1 MENVLKLSLESN
13 NKTYKM
19 LISLL
24 DKWNDKNY
32 DLTNAEWN
40 TIKSYKSL
48 LDLFFNDKAEIQKL
62 ITSNKQ
68 LITNFK

>member
-1 MENVLKLSLESN
+1 MTNVLKLALESN

-32 DLTNAEWN
+32 DLTDAEWN

-62 ITSNKQ
+62 IISNEET
-68 LITNFK
+68 ITNL

>member
-32 DLTNAEWN
+32 DLTDAEWN

-68 LITNFK
+68 LITNLK

>member
-68 LITNFK
+68 LITNLK

>member
-1 MENVLKLSLESN
+1 MTNVLKLALESN

-32 DLTNAEWN
+32 DLTDAEWN

-48 LDLFFNDKAEIQKL
+48 LDLFFNDKEEIQKL
-62 ITSNKQ
+62 IISNEET
-68 LITNFK
+68 ITNL